1 MPDPIKPGNLKVPAF
16 EDYGDFAN
24 SMAKAIEDELNAL
37 LTLDGLP
44 TLPTTPIG
52 DREIRDRR
60 RLFVAIARGVVRHLR
75 DHSDAIDVVRA
86 DATIAHPTI
95 HTEGL

>member
-1 MPDPIKPGNLKVPAF
+1 MADPIKPGNLKLPVF

-24 SMAKAIEDELNAL
+24 SMAKAIEDELNNL
-37 LTLDGLP
+37 LVLDGLP
-44 TLPTTPIG
+44 ALPTGPVT

-75 DHSDAIDVVRA
+75 DHSDAIDVVRV
-86 DATIAHPTI
+86 DNSIVHPTI
-95 HTEGL
+95 HTQGL

>member
-1 MPDPIKPGNLKVPAF
+1 MADPIKPGNLKLPVL
-16 EDYGDFAN
+16 EDYGGFAN
-24 SMAKAIEDELNAL
+24 SMAKAIEDELNNL
-37 LTLDGLP
+37 LILDGLP
-44 TLPTTPIG
+44 ALPTTPIT

-86 DATIAHPTI
+86 DSTIAHPTI

>member
-1 MPDPIKPGNLKVPAF
+1 MADLVKPGNLKPPAL

-37 LTLDGLP
+37 LSLDGLP
-44 TLPTTPIG
+44 TLPTTPIT

-75 DHSDAIDVVRA
+75 DHGAAIDVQLP
-86 DATIAHPTI
+86 DATILHPTI
-95 HTEGL
+95 HADGL

>member
-1 MPDPIKPGNLKVPAF
+1 MADPIKPGNLKLPAI
-16 EDYGDFAN
+16 EDYGDFVN
-24 SMAKAIEDELNAL
+24 SMAKAIEDELNTL

-44 TLPTTPIG
+44 TLPTTPIS
-52 DREIRDRR
+52 DKEIRDRR

-75 DHSDAIDVVRA
+75 DHNTAIDVVRT
-86 DATIAHPTI
+86 DSSTVHPTI

>member
-1 MPDPIKPGNLKVPAF
+1 MADPIKPGNLKLPPL

-24 SMAKAIEDELNAL
+24 SMAKAIEDELNNL
-37 LTLDGLP
+37 LILDGLP
-44 TLPTTPIG
+44 ALPTSPIT

-75 DHSDAIDVVRA
+75 DHNDAIDVLRT
-86 DATIAHPTI
+86 DGTIVHPTI